1 MVGRSLWMDESLAW
15 LRGTIDDATFVNR
28 VAANYT
34 VLVDAW
40 RNRRSMVRAVA

>member
-1 MVGRSLWMDESLAW
+1 VAK
-15 LRGTIDDATFVNR
+15 

-40 RNRRSMVRAVA
+40 RNRRSLARTVA